1 MLSNTNLERIILRQ
15 NKFMER
21 KEIFSKLNEIFIDVL
36 DLDEC
41 ELTEETSANDIEE
54 WDSLSHIQLI
64 VAIEKSFGIKFT
76 SLEIMKW
83 RNVGEMVNSMEEKL
97 K

>member
-1 MLSNTNLERIILRQ
+1 MIIMKR
-15 NKFMER
+15 E
-21 KEIFSKLNEIFIDVL
+21 EIFEKLNEIFVDVL

-41 ELTEETSANDIEE
+41 ELTDDTSASDIEE

-64 VAIEKSFGIKFT
+64 VAIEKAFKIKFT

-83 RNVGEMVNSMEEKL
+83 ANVGEMVNSMEDKL
-97 K
+97 R

>member
-1 MLSNTNLERIILRQ
+1 M
-15 NKFMER
+15 KVKKMER
-21 KEIFSKLNEIFIDVL
+21 EEIFSKLNEIFIDVL
-36 DLDEC
+36 DLDEV
-41 ELTEETSANDIEE
+41 ELTDETSANDIEE

-64 VAIEKSFGIKFT
+64 VAIEKAFKIKFT

-97 K
+97 NGR